1 MSGHGGAGSKGL
13 GTRLIQA
20 AALAVTFGLLF
31 VATRIAPEV
40 EGPLGAVAGV
50 GFLLLAGTLLS
61 ELLETVGLPH
71 LTGYLLAGIIGGP
84 YVLHLV
90 DHQTIDQLGRV
101 NTLALAL
108 IALAGGAEL
117 RMSTLREVA
126 KSLSIA
132 MVLQSV
138 LVLVVMT
145 VVMLV
150 MGRFI
155 PFLAA
160 LSFAPLFG
168 VALLWGVL
176 SVTRSPSACM
186 GILAQTRA
194 KGPVATFSLAFIMAS
209 DVVVVLLL
217 ALGVMVARPL
227 IMGGELSL
235 HDLTE
240 AGHEILSSV
249 AFGTTLGLAL
259 AAYLKLVGRGLLLLL
274 LAIGLVLSD
283 FLRYVKIDPTL
294 AFLVAGFVVQN
305 LTAQGGK
312 LLHAIEQT
320 GSVVFVVFF
329 ANAGAH
335 LNVPM
340 LRKLWPVALTL
351 CFIRALATYGAAR
364 LSSRLAGDHPAVRAW
379 GWSSLVSQAGLAL
392 GIAFTIAKKFPSIGE
407 GFASLAIAA
416 VAINEMIGPVLFKLA
431 LDRSGET
438 RREEAEV
445 SRTSLAPPPPAQV

>member
-1 MSGHGGAGSKGL
+1 MSGHGGTGKGF

-20 AALAVTFGLLF
+20 LALAVTFGLLF
-31 VATRIAPEV
+31 VATRIAPEID
-40 EGPLGAVAGV
+40 GPIGAVAGV
-50 GFLLLAGTLLS
+50 GFLLLAGTLFS
-61 ELLETVGLPH
+61 ELLETIGLPH

-90 DHQTIDQLGRV
+90 DHETVDQLGRV

-117 RMSTLREVA
+117 RMTTLRQVA

-132 MVLQSV
+132 MALQSV

-145 VVMLV
+145 VVMLL

-155 PFLAA
+155 PFLAE
-160 LSFAPLFG
+160 LSFAPLLG
-168 VALLWGVL
+168 VSLLWGVL
-176 SVTRSPSACM
+176 AVTRSPSACM

-209 DVVVVLLL
+209 DVVVVLFL
-217 ALGVMVARPL
+217 ALGIMIARPL
-227 IMGGELSL
+227 IMGGALSP
-235 HDLTE
+235 HDLIE

-340 LRKLWPVALTL
+340 LRSLWPVALTL
-351 CFIRALATYGAAR
+351 CFVRALATYGAAR
-364 LSSRLAGDHPAVRAW
+364 LSSRLADDHPAVRAW

-445 SRTSLAPPPPAQV
+445 SRTSLAPPPPAQA